1 LVEHRSHFREED
13 GRVPTKRFT
22 PKEII
27 NKLRHADVPLGQ
39 GRKVAEI
46 VKALGMTDVTT
57 AGGTG
62 TVR

>member
-1 LVEHRSHFREED
+1 M
-13 GRVPTKRFT
+13 PTKRFT